1 MFLDEVL
8 INLNESKMEDKIVNR
23 VVDGYKQRSKVGVKK
38 YGTTLGRNDLNVLD
52 WLKHLQEELM
62 DATLYI
68 ETLKGKEVGI
78 DAKDIAVNHFESLSE
93 TPEEILSYAK
103 PKFCLITGVQL
114 KDEDTYNINTGCPYS
129 NFAEKFRSRHQIP
142 VRDLR
147 KFVEELKSKL

>member
-1 MFLDEVL
+1 
-8 INLNESKMEDKIVNR
+8 MEDKIVNR
-23 VVDGYKQRSKVGVKK
+23 VLDGYKQRSKAGIKK
-38 YGTTLGRNDLNVLD
+38 YGTTLERNDLSGLD

-68 ETLKGKEVGI
+68 EALKSSGLGL
-78 DAKDIAVNHFESLSE
+78 DPKDLAVKHFESMLE
-93 TPEEILSYAK
+93 TPAYPRHK
-103 PKFCLITGVQL
+103 NCLITGVEMAE
-114 KDEDTYNINTGCPYS
+114 EDTYNKNTGCPYS

>member
-1 MFLDEVL
+1 
-8 INLNESKMEDKIVNR
+8 MEDKIVNR
-23 VVDGYKQRSKVGVKK
+23 VIEGYQQRSKVGIDK
-38 YGTTLGRNDLNVLD
+38 YGTTLERNDLSRLD
-52 WLKHLQEELM
+52 WLQHLQEELM

-68 ETLKGKEVGI
+68 EALKNKT
-78 DAKDIAVNHFESLSE
+78 

-103 PKFCLITGVQL
+103 PKFCLITGVEL

-147 KFVEELKSKL
+147 KFVEELKGKL

>member
-8 INLNESKMEDKIVNR
+8 INLNESRMEDKIVNR
-23 VVDGYKQRSKVGVKK
+23 VVEGYKQRSKAGIKK
-38 YGTTLGRNDLNVLD
+38 YGTTLERNDLNTLD

-68 ETLKGKEVGI
+68 EALKRET
-78 DAKDIAVNHFESLSE
+78 
-93 TPEEILSYAK
+93 TPEEILSYPRHK
-103 PKFCLITGVQL
+103 NCLITGVEMTE
-114 KDEDTYNINTGCPYS
+114 EDTYNINTGCPYS

-147 KFVEELKSKL
+147 RFVEELKSKL

>member
-1 MFLDEVL
+1 MEFLDEVL

-23 VVDGYKQRSKVGVKK
+23 VVEGYKQRSKAGIKK
-38 YGTTLGRNDLNVLD
+38 YGTTLERNDLNTLD

-68 ETLKGKEVGI
+68 EALKRET
-78 DAKDIAVNHFESLSE
+78 
-93 TPEEILSYAK
+93 TPEEILSY
-103 PKFCLITGVQL
+103 PRHQNCLITGVEL

-129 NFAEKFRSRHQIP
+129 NFAEKFRARHQIP

-147 KFVEELKSKL
+147 RFVEELKSKL

>member
-1 MFLDEVL
+1 
-8 INLNESKMEDKIVNR
+8 MEDKIVNR
-23 VVDGYKQRSKVGVKK
+23 VIEGYQQRSKVGIDK
-38 YGTTLGRNDLNVLD
+38 YGTTLERNDLSRLD
-52 WLKHLQEELM
+52 WLQHLQEELM

-68 ETLKGKEVGI
+68 EALKNKT
-78 DAKDIAVNHFESLSE
+78 

-103 PKFCLITGVQL
+103 PKFCLITGVKL

-147 KFVEELKSKL
+147 KFVEELKGKL